1 MIYPKGTILQRI
13 EYNGIVGLGSLVRVV
28 DDTTNVGGYYSK
40 VIILKGV
47 GMRNGYK
54 NGDTVIVDISDFKPA
69 KLIKRKKL

>member
-1 MIYPKGTILQRI
+1 MVYPKGTILQRI

-28 DDTTNVGGYYSK
+28 DDTTNVSSYSK

-54 NGDTVIVDISDFKPA
+54 NGDTVIVDVSDFKPV
-69 KLIKRKKL
+69 KLTKRKKL

>member
-28 DDTTNVGGYYSK
+28 DDTTIVSAYSK

-47 GMRNGYK
+47 GIRNGYK
-54 NGDTVIVDISDFKPA
+54 NGDTVIVDVSDFKPV
-69 KLIKRKKL
+69 KIIKRKQL

>member
-28 DDTTNVGGYYSK
+28 DDTTNVSSYSK

-47 GMRNGYK
+47 DIRNGCK
-54 NGDTVIVDISDFKPA
+54 NGDTVIVNLNDFKPV
-69 KLIKRKKL
+69 KIIKRKQL